1 MRRATAVL
9 SAAAVVLWTV
19 GALAQAKPSFSGSW
33 TPDAEKTAAA
43 NPNMGGGGGRG
54 GGMRGPMSIKQDNAT
69 FTIERQGQ
77 NGPTSITYKLDGSPM
92 EVTTGRGQAKAT
104 AKWEGATIVVEQVGA
119 NGTTKT
125 VYSIE
130 GDWLVTTTTAPGR
143 GGGDPTTTKAY
154 YKKG

>member
-1 MRRATAVL
+1 VL

-19 GALAQAKPSFSGSW
+19 GALAQAKPSFTGSW
-33 TPDAEKTAAA
+33 TPDAEKNPAPAAG
-43 NPNMGGGGGRG
+43 GGGGGRG
-54 GGMRGPMSIKQDNAT
+54 GGARPMTIKQDMAT

-77 NGPTSITYKLDGSPM
+77 NGPTSLTYKLDGSTM

-104 AKWEGATIVVEQVGA
+104 AKWDGNNIVVEQVTETA
-119 NGTTKT
+119 GTTKN

-130 GDWLVTTTTAPGR
+130 GAWLVQTTTAPGR
-143 GGGDPTTTKAY
+143 AGGEPTTTKTY